1 MYTPPMS
8 RVTAKKN
15 KRSFVEANEQEERVI
30 MPLAPP
36 ERHVAR
42 GASATEILRSYGITE
57 EQREEVRRELK
68 ALGLL

>member
-1 MYTPPMS
+1 MS
-8 RVTAKKN
+8 KVTIRKK
-15 KRSFVEANEQEERVI
+15 KSSSAGVAEQAERAI

-36 ERHVAR
+36 ERHVAP

-68 ALGLL
+68 TLGLL